1 MTYEMFREIVIQR
14 IKMYLPEEW
23 KDAEIS
29 RIQYEKVNH
38 FKEAIQFLRPLRE
51 GEERVLAPNFSVY
64 SFFQRYQQGEE
75 LDEILREIAQQVIE
89 ADKTIDPVRDA
100 LDMEEIKDK
109 IVFELINTE
118 QNKKYLENIPHRKY
132 HDLSIIYTWLV
143 GSDENGTLTATVT
156 NSLMETLGFDEEI
169 MFDVAKENM
178 KEQMPTVIKPMREII
193 DELLGDA
200 CGNEPLDFE
209 LEQEN
214 LMYVITNSRKYRG
227 ASAILDEEKLHKFA
241 ETLGE
246 DFYLL
251 PSSRHEF
258 IAVPVSV
265 GDKNMLEEMVYE
277 INQTQVELED
287 RLSNEVYQYDRQ
299 TREIKQVTN
308 SPHKRLDGR
317 MSEADLAYE
326 KECREKSRAGR

>member
-14 IKMYLPEEW
+14 IKMYLSEEW

-29 RIQYEKVNH
+29 RVQYEKVNYA
-38 FKEAIQFLRPLRE
+38 KEAIEFKKKGRDD
-51 GEERVLAPNFSVY
+51 GEKVCAPNFSVY
-64 SFFQRYQQGEE
+64 SFYERHQQGEE
-75 LDEILREIAQQVIE
+75 LDELLHEIAQQVIE
-89 ADKTIDPVRDA
+89 ADQAVDNVREN
-100 LDMEEIKDK
+100 LNLEGIKDK
-109 IVFELINTE
+109 IAFELINTE
-118 QNKKYLENIPHRKY
+118 QNKEYLENVPHREY
-132 HDLSIIYTWLV
+132 LNLSIVYTWLV
-143 GSDENGTLTATVT
+143 GNDEHGTFTATIT
-156 NSLMETLGFDEEI
+156 NSLMKSLEMDEEQL
-169 MFDVAKENM
+169 FCVAKDNM
-178 KEQMPTVIKPMREII
+178 KEQMSTVIKPMNEII
-193 DELLGDA
+193 DELLGDV
-200 CGNEPLDFE
+200 CDNEPLD
-209 LEQEN
+209 LDIGKEN
-214 LMYVITNSRKYRG
+214 LMYVITNEMRFRG

-258 IAVPVSV
+258 IAVPASV
-265 GDKNMLEEMVYE
+265 GDINMLEEMVYE
-277 INQTQVELED
+277 INQTQVEIED

-308 SPHKRLDGR
+308 SPYKRLDGR